1 MHKLR
6 MATQS
11 YTSLSN
17 CTLSTGLTICHF
29 LKCFSTMTLL
39 LMREQLPSACII
51 RWGEHRCFCV
61 ALTQEGTEYV
71 KILTK
76 LMFEE
81 ETFAQDNDGK
91 GF

>member
-1 MHKLR
+1 M
-6 MATQS
+6 
-11 YTSLSN
+11 
-17 CTLSTGLTICHF
+17 
-29 LKCFSTMTLL
+29 
-39 LMREQLPSACII
+39 
-51 RWGEHRCFCV
+51 GEHRCFGV